1 MEAFSDCGKIG
12 PFSDTKAIGL
22 TPKPF
27 SLHVEVSLSKI
38 VLRMNRGGWLFLIS
52 VSHPESS
59 FLTSVCE

>member
-12 PFSDTKAIGL
+12 PFSDAKVIGL

-38 VLRMNRGGWLFLIS
+38 VLRVNRGGWIFLIS
-52 VSHPESS
+52 LSHPES
-59 FLTSVCE
+59 